1 MEAANLFT
9 ANLITA
15 IHQIMVT
22 DPAAT
27 VAMEVV
33 RDTDINMK
41 LLAVV
46 LLIRVLIGIEPYLFP
61 ASF

>member
-33 RDTDINMK
+33 RDTDINMN
-41 LLAVV
+41 VV
-46 LLIRVLIGIEPYLFP
+46 VSGR
-61 ASF
+61 SFDSCFNWN